1 MSGSIDLHSHTD
13 ESDGSLKP
21 AELIALAKHIGLQ
34 ALAITDHDTFAG
46 FEKAKPLTADGP
58 LQLVQG
64 IELNSRL
71 YAKNDGH
78 MRHAHILAYFPLVAP
93 NTGFLEWL
101 QEAQAERRDRNA
113 KLVASLQNAGVD
125 ITLAEVESKGRSLAG
140 RPHFARILVDKGYAR
155 TLEDAFRRYLGEE
168 APSYVHRDS
177 KTTEETVALIRQG
190 GGIPVIAHPI
200 RIGLD
205 EKDERQVF
213 ARCKDA
219 GLLGLEVYHSE
230 HSPDRQTYYLQLA
243 RELGLAPTGGSD
255 FHGITVKPDID
266 LGSGRG
272 GNVRVPF
279 DFLTGLRD
287 LASRLA

>member
-1 MSGSIDLHSHTD
+1 MSGWIDLHSHTD
-13 ESDGSLKP
+13 ESDGCLKP
-21 AELIALAKHIGLQ
+21 AELIDLAKQVGLA

-46 FEKAKPLTADGP
+46 FEKAKNLTTDGG

-78 MRHAHILAYFPLVAP
+78 MRHAHILAYFPVTAP
-93 NTGFLEWL
+93 NAGFVEWVK
-101 QEAQAERRDRNA
+101 EAQAERRERNA

-125 ITLAEVESKGRSLAG
+125 ITLAEVETKGRSLAG

-155 TLEDAFRRYLGEE
+155 TLEDAFRRYIGEE

-205 EKDERQVF
+205 EKDEGQVF

-230 HSPDRQTYYLQLA
+230 HSPDLQTHYLQLA

-255 FHGITVKPDID
+255 FHGISVKPDID

-287 LASRLA
+287 LATSLA

>member
-1 MSGSIDLHSHTD
+1 MSGWIDLHTHTD

-21 AELIALAKHIGLQ
+21 AELIALAKQVGLA

-46 FEKAKPLTADGP
+46 FEKAKPFIDDGA

-71 YAKNDGH
+71 YARNDGP
-78 MRHAHILAYFPLVAP
+78 MRHAHILAYFPLTAP
-93 NTGFLEWL
+93 NAGFLEWL
-101 QEAQAERRDRNA
+101 KEAQADRRARNA
-113 KLVASLQNAGVD
+113 KLVDSLQSAGVE

-155 TLEDAFRRYLGEE
+155 TLEDAFRRYIGEE
-168 APSYVHRDS
+168 APNYVHRDS
-177 KTTEETVALIRQG
+177 KTTEETVGLIRQG
-190 GGIPVIAHPI
+190 DGIPVIAHPI
-200 RIGLD
+200 RIGLN

-230 HSPDRQTYYLQLA
+230 HSPERQAYYLQLA
-243 RELGLAPTGGSD
+243 NELGLIPTGGSD
-255 FHGITVKPDID
+255 FHGASVKPDID

-287 LASRLA
+287 LASRLS

>member
-1 MSGSIDLHSHTD
+1 MSGWIDLHSHTD

-21 AELIALAKHIGLQ
+21 AELIDLAKQVGLA

-46 FEKAKPLTADGP
+46 YEKASSLTTGGAP
-58 LQLVQG
+58 QLVQG

-78 MRHAHILAYFPLVAP
+78 MRHARILAYFPLAAP
-93 NTGFLEWL
+93 KAGFLEWL
-101 QEAQAERRDRNA
+101 KEAQAERRNRNA
-113 KLVASLQNAGVD
+113 KLVASLQNAGVE

-155 TLEDAFRRYLGEE
+155 TLEDAFRRYIGEE

-190 GGIPVIAHPI
+190 GGLPVIAHPI
-200 RIGLD
+200 RMGLD
-205 EKDERQVF
+205 EQDERHVF

-230 HSPDRQTYYLQLA
+230 HSPERQAYYLQLA

-255 FHGITVKPDID
+255 FHGVTVKPDID
-266 LGSGRG
+266 LGTGRS

-287 LASRLA
+287 LATSLS